1 MSEDVG
7 DQLGQIAH
15 EVEQLRDLMQRRL
28 LEDKN
33 TKQLVQAV
41 NASLERRD
49 EIDSH
54 KALTPMVKELLLA
67 IDRLTSN
74 EPTEEL
80 NQSVA
85 DELLTV
91 LARYGVEQ
99 IDTDGKADPTIH
111 NIVGFEPLSDGSE
124 HDDII
129 KVTRTGFTLAGSVLR
144 PAQVRDVAPSRN
156 VKGGMRW
163 ECWMLCEEGTPPT
176 CWIVYTLRLMVTPP
190 DTNTQNSL

>member
-33 TKQLVQAV
+33 TKQLVQGV

-67 IDRLTSN
+67 IDRLISN
-74 EPTEEL
+74 EPSAEL

-99 IDTDGKADPTIH
+99 IGTDGKADPTIH
-111 NIVGFEPLSDGSE
+111 NIVGFEPLNGGAE
-124 HDDII
+124 QDDIVE
-129 KVTRTGFTLAGSVLR
+129 VTRTGFTLAGSVVR
-144 PAQVRDVAPSRN
+144 PAQVIVARS
-156 VKGGMRW
+156 
-163 ECWMLCEEGTPPT
+163 
-176 CWIVYTLRLMVTPP
+176 
-190 DTNTQNSL
+190 S